1 MPKKEDIILV
11 ECPRD
16 AIQGISHFIPTEEKV
31 KYLNMLLESE
41 LFDWLDCGSFVS
53 PKAVPQ
59 LADTEEVL
67 RQLNTS
73 GKTKLLGIIA
83 NEQGAL
89 RAVKSENITYLGY
102 PFSISEVFQHRNT
115 NASIADSFERL
126 KGIVEIAHQHEK
138 EVVVYISMAFGNP
151 FGDFWSNELVLD
163 WMDKIAALG
172 VVEFSLADTTSEAT
186 LPQIT
191 QLFEQAIRR
200 FPTLHI
206 GAHFHSPKA
215 SSLDKIN
222 AAYLAGCRKFDGAI
236 LGFGGCPFAEN
247 ELVGNIP
254 TEDLMYYFERNGQD
268 KILTFGG
275 EFLNLIA

>member
-1 MPKKEDIILV
+1 MSKKDAVILV

-16 AIQGISHFIPTEEKV
+16 AIQGIAQFIPTEKKV

-73 GKTKLLGIIA
+73 GQTKLLGIIA

-102 PFSISEVFQHRNT
+102 PFSISEVFQRRNT
-115 NASIADSFERL
+115 NASIVDSFERL
-126 KGIVEIAHQHEK
+126 KGIVEIAHRNEK
-138 EVVVYISMAFGNP
+138 QMVVYISMAFGNP

-186 LPQIT
+186 APQIT
-191 QLFEQAIRR
+191 ELFEQAILQ
-200 FPTLHI
+200 FPALHI

-236 LGFGGCPFAEN
+236 LGFGGCPFAED

-254 TEDLMYYFERNGQD
+254 TEDLLYYFDRKGQD
-268 KILTFGG
+268 KIISLGG
-275 EFLNLIA
+275 EFVNLIS

>member
-1 MPKKEDIILV
+1 MSKKDAVILV

-16 AIQGISHFIPTEEKV
+16 AIQGIAQFIPTEKKV

-73 GKTKLLGIIA
+73 GQTKLLGIIA

-102 PFSISEVFQHRNT
+102 PFSISEVFQRRNT
-115 NASIADSFERL
+115 NASIVDSFERL
-126 KGIVEIAHQHEK
+126 KGIVEIAHRNKKQM
-138 EVVVYISMAFGNP
+138 VVYISMAFGNP

-186 LPQIT
+186 APQIT
-191 QLFEQAIRR
+191 ELFEQAILQ
-200 FPTLHI
+200 FPALHI

-236 LGFGGCPFAEN
+236 LGFGGCPFAED

-254 TEDLMYYFERNGQD
+254 TEDLLYYFDRKGQD
-268 KILTFGG
+268 KIISLGG
-275 EFLNLIA
+275 EFVNLMS